1 MKEPHLRVVDE
12 GQVYDLGKKP
22 ESVPERAR
30 RLHLEAQILAAEEVE
45 ELRRGLGAAVER
57 AEKIAE
63 GGEIFPVG
71 VREQARQLA
80 ASLPLTMQTL
90 QALSERHMREVTGEP
105 VAPVWRESAAP
116 SADDEAG

>member
-1 MKEPHLRVVDE
+1 MKQPRLRVVDD
-12 GQVYDLGKKP
+12 GQVYDLGKTP

-45 ELRRGLGAAVER
+45 ELRNNLGSAVER
-57 AEKIAE
+57 ATRIVE

-80 ASLPLTMQTL
+80 ATLPQAMQTL
-90 QALSERHMREVTGEP
+90 QALSERHMREVTGEAVRP
-105 VAPVWRESAAP
+105 IWEGSASPDESRTR
-116 SADDEAG
+116 